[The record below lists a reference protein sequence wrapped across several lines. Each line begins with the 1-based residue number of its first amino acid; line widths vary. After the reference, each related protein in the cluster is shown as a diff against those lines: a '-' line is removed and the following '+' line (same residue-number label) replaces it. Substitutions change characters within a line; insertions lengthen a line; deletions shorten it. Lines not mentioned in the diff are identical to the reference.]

1 MDYKAVLKILDL
13 ADKIATTTS
22 TGEFIKIRK
31 EMQKKLEAMNDE
43 YHDLE
48 CSYLELKAAE
58 DTRKML
64 SFDYHDDDPTY
75 PRLEAKHAFDAMFD
89 GFGPDDLPFP
99 DVEDLAPA
107 EEVEGSDE

>member
-1 MDYKAVLKILDL
+1 MDYKAVLSILDL

-31 EMQKKLEAMNDE
+31 EMQQRLEAMNDE
-43 YHDLE
+43 YHDLK

-64 SFDYHDDDPTY
+64 SFDYNDDDPTY
-75 PRLEAKHAFDAMFD
+75 SRLDPADYA
-89 GFGPDDLPFP
+89 DLPFP
-99 DVEDLAPA
+99 DVEDMAPA
-107 EEVEGSDE
+107 EEVEGANE